1 MLGESYKSVR
11 HRVEQECAL
20 DASQQEDGDGDGG
33 RGAASRQ
40 GVHSEKSFLTSTQD
54 TYKTDTFRAF
64 LSSV

>member
-20 DASQQEDGDGDGG
+20 DASQQEDGDGG

-40 GVHSEKSFLTSTQD
+40 GVYSEKSFLTSTQD

-64 LSSV
+64 LSSVW

>member
-20 DASQQEDGDGDGG
+20 DASQQEDGDGG
-33 RGAASRQ
+33 RGAASQQ

-64 LSSV
+64 LSSVW

>member
-20 DASQQEDGDGDGG
+20 DASQQEDGDGG
-33 RGAASRQ
+33 RGAASLQ

-64 LSSV
+64 LSSVW